1 MEMASD
7 RRIDDD
13 GTSGKGAADEARRD
27 VLKRMGKYA
36 AYTAP
41 TLISLV
47 MVSPARAAPRCSIA
61 GPAGNPSRPS
71 QC

>member
-1 MEMASD
+1 MASGHRD
-7 RRIDDD
+7 ESD
-13 GTSGKGAADEARRD
+13 GIPGKGPADEARREA
-27 VLKRMGKYA
+27 LKSMGKYA

-47 MVSPARAAPRCSIA
+47 MVDSARAAPRCSIA
-61 GPAGNPSRPS
+61 GPAGNPSKPP